1 MTYEYGKPLI
11 GVALGHQRLFSGVDA
26 EWGTHWRPSEPEATA
41 TLWRYMSF
49 AKFHSL
55 LERRELFFSLVG
67 DMEDKY
73 EGFISP
79 PPRRDQGGHLHQ
91 AEHTTK
97 EILHK
102 IARTALVSCWTSSDY
117 ESALMWKA
125 YAGGEGVAIRT
136 TFRDLQESIRSIA
149 ELPVTFGQ
157 VEYVDYRQQEVP
169 RFGWAPL
176 FHKRV
181 EYRDEGEV
189 RALLPGPPM
198 RDGYSTYEEMMDIRL
213 DPDVEEQRG
222 RYISVDLD
230 ILIKEVVVPPHA
242 PSWFTKVVK
251 SAVQRSSVE
260 VDVRKSS
267 IDEEPDVR
275 RIDDPRPM

>member
-1 MTYEYGKPLI
+1 
-11 GVALGHQRLFSGVDA
+11 
-26 EWGTHWRPSEPEATA
+26 
-41 TLWRYMSF
+41 MSF